1 MTERHITPHL
11 EEIVPMGGRLV
22 RFVRGATGALY
33 EVIEEHDV
41 IGIDVLRGTGCG
53 CTVHGD
59 RPTGLLRF
67 PMTEEGPSA
76 A

>member
-1 MTERHITPHL
+1 MTDRPITTPT
-11 EEIVPMGGRLV
+11 ESAPPRLT
-22 RFVRGATGALY
+22 FRGATGALY

>member
-1 MTERHITPHL
+1 MTLSRHDTPTTTPT
-11 EEIVPMGGRLV
+11 ESTPPRLT
-22 RFVRGATGALY
+22 FRGATGTLYALDDDGDQ
-33 EVIEEHDV
+33 IA
-41 IGIDVLRGTGCG
+41 IDVLRGTGCG
-53 CTVHGD
+53 CAVHGD